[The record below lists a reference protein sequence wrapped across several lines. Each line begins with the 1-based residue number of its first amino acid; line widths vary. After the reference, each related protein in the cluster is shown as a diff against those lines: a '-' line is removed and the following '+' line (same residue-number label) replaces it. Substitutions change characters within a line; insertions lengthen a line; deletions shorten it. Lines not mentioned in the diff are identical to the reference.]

1 MALDCD
7 FYRVTEDVQIAFDRI
22 PVIADLIFDI
32 IPVIADLIFDR
43 IPVIVDLHRAQ
54 LLNSTQR
61 TFYKIYFKCRLYVA
75 NVVNLIA
82 YRQWFP

>member
-22 PVIADLIFDI
+22 PVIADLIFDR
-32 IPVIADLIFDR
+32 IPVIA
-43 IPVIVDLHRAQ
+43 VIVDLHRAQ

-61 TFYKIYFKCRLYVA
+61 TFYKMAGKGRSRPRPAVLLQMSLICRK
-75 NVVNLIA
+75 
-82 YRQWFP
+82 FPQLNP

>member
-22 PVIADLIFDI
+22 PVIADLIFDR
-32 IPVIADLIFDR
+32 IPVIA
-43 IPVIVDLHRAQ
+43 DLHRAQ

-61 TFYKIYFKCRLYVA
+61 TFTR
-75 NVVNLIA
+75 
-82 YRQWFP
+82 